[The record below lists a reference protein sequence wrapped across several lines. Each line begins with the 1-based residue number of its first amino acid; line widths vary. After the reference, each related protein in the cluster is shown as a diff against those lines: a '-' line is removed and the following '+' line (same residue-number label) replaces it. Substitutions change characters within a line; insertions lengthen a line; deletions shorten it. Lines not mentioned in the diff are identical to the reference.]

1 MGLRVRWLGALLALM
16 SSSSDAAA
24 QWPALPTSGFISGR
38 LATEADL
45 KRGSAVF
52 LSLVDGKPSG
62 RPARVVIPQFAHLID
77 ERGVK
82 LPVVVVQAEMGERG
96 TLFGVKDAKGN
107 EYVATE
113 SEVVLLGASHP

>member
-1 MGLRVRWLGALLALM
+1 MRWLVALVALM
-16 SSSSDAAA
+16 SPSASNKALE
-24 QWPALPTSGFISGR
+24 WPALPKSGFVSGR

-45 KRGSAVF
+45 KRGAAVF
-52 LSLVDGKPSG
+52 LSLIDGKPSG
-62 RPARVVIPQFAHLID
+62 RPARVLIPQFAHLID

-82 LPVVVVQAEMGERG
+82 LPVVVVQAETGERG

-107 EYVATE
+107 EYIATE